1 MRGNSDG
8 ILVVF
13 FGDLEQFQDQEKRQY
28 ELLGKIW
35 AQMKHCEST
44 LKLAA
49 KMELQNTNRSSR
61 VTIQL
66 STKQQSIT
74 FNVLPAFNALGEPSW
89 ACRVVG
95 RVGGMGLEGLVKRTK
110 PKPMKGVVGSMGM
123 E

>member
-1 MRGNSDG
+1 
-8 ILVVF
+8 
-13 FGDLEQFQDQEKRQY
+13 
-28 ELLGKIW
+28 
-35 AQMKHCEST
+35 MKHCEST

-61 VTIQL
+61 VMVKL

-74 FNVLPAFNALGEPSW
+74 FNVLPAFNALGELSW
-89 ACRVVG
+89 VCRVVG

-110 PKPMKGVVGSMGM
+110 PMKGVVGSMGM

>member
-13 FGDLEQFQDQEKRQY
+13 FRDLEQFQDQEKRQY

-35 AQMKHCEST
+35 ARMKHCEST
-44 LKLAA
+44 LNLAA

-61 VTIQL
+61 VTVQL
-66 STKQQSIT
+66 STKQQSIA
-74 FNVLPAFNALGEPSW
+74 FNVLPAFNPLGEPSW
-89 ACRVVG
+89 VCRVAG
-95 RVGGMGLEGLVKRTK
+95 RVGGVGLEGLVKRTK
-110 PKPMKGVVGSMGM
+110 PMKGVVDSMGM